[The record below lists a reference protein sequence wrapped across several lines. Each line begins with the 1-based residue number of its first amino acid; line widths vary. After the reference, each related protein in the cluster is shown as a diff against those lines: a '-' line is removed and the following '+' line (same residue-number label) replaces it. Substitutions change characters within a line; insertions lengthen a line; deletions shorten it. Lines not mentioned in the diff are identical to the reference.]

1 MDFTTLVVNIQINLG
16 HVMYSFK
23 KAPKNSKM
31 DSSKIAILSTVNN
44 FKLYKKSASLYPSN
58 IKSYVFD
65 GRNGM
70 FGIFSITFMMKV
82 FKRKDIDWLI
92 LMDEDALFVN
102 SDLIY
107 PLIDNMKVNDYII
120 AGIRDGGAL
129 PERSGNP
136 YVMNPFF
143 SIIHLKKLK
152 KIWNKKEMFQNHY
165 VRENEFNDDLSQ
177 LKYPYDK
184 TSMSEPYYCF
194 YLWLKRKN
202 QKMLYLNVDLPFA
215 DDQITNVVYDLNN
228 QPIVYH
234 TWFSREYGDLRGRH
248 TARIDRVFEEFEN
261 KYTDSK
267 PVKIYKDYLFP
278 FKDRVRKFKKHTRKR
293 LMKIGLISEIKINKS

>member
-1 MDFTTLVVNIQINLG
+1 MDV
-16 HVMYSFK
+16 
-23 KAPKNSKM
+23 
-31 DSSKIAILSTVNN
+31 SKIIILSTVNN
-44 FKLYKKSASLYPSN
+44 FKLYKKSSSLYPPN

-70 FGIFSITFMMKV
+70 FGICSITYMMKI
-82 FKRKDIDWLI
+82 FRKKEIDWLV

-102 SDLIY
+102 SELIY
-107 PLIDNMKVNDYII
+107 PLIEHMEINDYII
-120 AGIRDGGAL
+120 AGVRDGGAL

-143 SIIHLKKLK
+143 SVINFKELK
-152 KIWNKKEMFQNHY
+152 KIWNKKEMLKNHY
-165 VRENEFNDDLSQ
+165 VVENEFNDDLSE

-184 TSMSEPYYCF
+184 ISMSEPYYCF

-202 QKMLYLNVDLPFA
+202 KKMLYLDVDLPFV
-215 DDQITNVVYDLNN
+215 DDKITNVVYDLNK

-248 TARIDRVFEEFEN
+248 TARIDRVFEKFKN
-261 KYTDSK
+261 NNIDLA
-267 PVKIYKDYLFP
+267 PVKIYKDHLFP
-278 FKDRVRKFKKHTRKR
+278 LKERVRKFKKHTKKR
-293 LMKIGLISEIKINKS
+293 LIRIGLISGKVKINKS

>member
-1 MDFTTLVVNIQINLG
+1 MDN
-16 HVMYSFK
+16 
-23 KAPKNSKM
+23 
-31 DSSKIAILSTVNN
+31 SKIAILSTVNN
-44 FKLYKKSASLYPSN
+44 FKLYEKSSSLYPSN

-70 FGIFSITFMMKV
+70 FGIFSLTFMMKI
-82 FKRKDIDWLI
+82 FKNKDVDWLI
-92 LMDEDALFVN
+92 LMDEDALFID

-107 PLIDNMKVNDYII
+107 PLINQMIVDNYII

-143 SIIHLKKLK
+143 SIINLEELK
-152 KIWNKKEMFQNHY
+152 KIWNKKEMLKNHY
-165 VRENEFNDDLSQ
+165 ILENEFNDDLTN
-177 LKYPYDK
+177 LKYGYNK

-202 QKMLYLNVDLPFA
+202 KKMLFLDVDLPFA
-215 DDQITNVVYDLNN
+215 DDQITNVVYDLNKK
-228 QPIVYH
+228 PIVYH

-248 TARIDRVFEEFEN
+248 TKRIDRVFAEFEI
-261 KYTDSK
+261 KRSHLK
-267 PVKIYKDYLFP
+267 PVKIYKDHLFSI
-278 FKDRVRKFKKHTRKR
+278 KERIRKFKKNTKKR
-293 LMKIGLISEIKINKS
+293 LLKIGVIPNNFNKP